1 MTDLEQRLVATLER
15 KAASVDISPDVEFL
29 ARRATLPTAV
39 PSRRGFRPSV
49 ASIAASLLVATA
61 ALGFV
66 VVRSQEPNDGAV
78 VTDPVAVTQSAPN
91 QSLEPVTTEPAPV
104 ATEPVA
110 PSTTPSTTPAVD
122 DGPASTTQLTEVV
135 DVTETITEQLGPDPF
150 VQWVVPWQGGFLMLG
165 DSTSDLPL
173 PDDRIGDL
181 VASVPPEWQ
190 ESITD
195 SPNPTDEEVVDGL
208 KANGLWNAAV
218 SILLGDLA
226 EPADSSGVLVYSS
239 DGVEWAPASGELP
252 NGDSTYNQ
260 GIAVHGDRLAI
271 YTVIDDQPHVA
282 TTTDLVDWRYDP
294 IAVPPLRDELPPVIM
309 EQSLPGQL
317 VANEAGW
324 AVLYSYMYVLN
335 SVVVAEQLGLDPDTA
350 SVSMSA
356 GPTGN
361 DTDAMQLT
369 IGVGDSSNE
378 ETSVAPA
385 DLGLTEQD
393 IDLLLDRGLSTSY
406 PLVAEWDG
414 APAWADPVAASELVA
429 SADDIVA
436 LTYPDGV
443 IQRLVDGRWVPV
455 TTPIGGADVSQLV
468 PLDDDIGA
476 ITGGPDGDTAL
487 LRLDPVVNSAAPDG
501 PSGLPDGHVPVFVDG
516 NAVTYRPAG
525 SDFQPQE
532 GDVYIATLAN
542 NEWLV
547 TTHPPADPNT
557 SSRVGSVTRSGQAM
571 LIDNGQRI
579 FLHR

>member
-1 MTDLEQRLVATLER
+1 MTDLEQRLAATLER
-15 KAASVDISPDVEFL
+15 KADEVDTSPDLEFL
-29 ARRATLPTAV
+29 ARRATQPTAV
-39 PSRRGFRPSV
+39 PSRRRFRPSV

-61 ALGFV
+61 AFGFV

-78 VTDPVAVTQSAPN
+78 VTDPVVVTQSGPN
-91 QSLEPVTTEPAPV
+91 EPVEPATTEPAPV
-104 ATEPVA
+104 ATEPVP
-110 PSTTPSTTPAVD
+110 PSTKPSTTPAVD
-122 DGPASTTQLTEVV
+122 DGPASTTQLTDVV
-135 DVTETITEQLGPDPF
+135 DVTEAITEQLGPDPF

-190 ESITD
+190 ESVTG
-195 SPNPTDEEVVDGL
+195 SPNPTDQEVFDGL

-239 DGVEWAPASGELP
+239 DGIEWAPAAGTLP
-252 NGDSTYNQ
+252 NGDSSRNR

-271 YTVIDDQPHVA
+271 YTVIDGQPHVA

-294 IAVPPLRDELPPVIM
+294 LVVPQLRGDLPPVIM
-309 EQSLPGQL
+309 EQSFPGQL

-324 AVLYSYMYVLN
+324 ALPYSYAY
-335 SVVVAEQLGLDPDTA
+335 GLDSAAVATELGRNPEST
-350 SVSMSA
+350 SVSFNFSA
-356 GPTGN
+356 YDG
-361 DTDAMQLT
+361 TDLVPLT
-369 IGVGDSSNE
+369 IGASDGSTE
-378 ETSVAPA
+378 EISVAA
-385 DLGLTEQD
+385 GDLGLTVEH
-393 IDLLLDRGLSTSY
+393 IELLRDFGLSTSY
-406 PLVAEWDG
+406 PVVAEWDTE
-414 APAWADPVAASELVA
+414 PVWVDPVAADELVA

-436 LTYPDGV
+436 LTYPNGV

-455 TTPIGGADVSQLV
+455 ATPIGGADVSQLV

-501 PSGLPDGHVPVFVDG
+501 PSGLPDGYVPVFVDG
-516 NAVTYRPAG
+516 DAVTYRPAG
-525 SDFQPQE
+525 SEFQPQE
-532 GDVYIATLAN
+532 GDVYVATLAN
-542 NEWLV
+542 NEWV
-547 TTHPPADPNT
+547 VATYPPADPDT
-557 SSRVGSVTRSGQAM
+557 SSRMGSVTRSGQAM

-579 FLHR
+579 FLLR